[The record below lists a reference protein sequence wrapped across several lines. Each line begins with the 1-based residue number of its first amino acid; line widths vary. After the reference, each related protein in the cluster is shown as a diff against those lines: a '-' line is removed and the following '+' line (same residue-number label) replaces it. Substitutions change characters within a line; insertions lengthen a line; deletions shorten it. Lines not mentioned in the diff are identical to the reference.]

1 MPIQPSHKYP
11 SFTSRMPT
19 VAAGGPA
26 WPDSRTPP
34 PFSAHHQESSVSSF
48 ATLSD
53 PTDLD
58 AVRSALAAADPDQRL
73 APLGMQRLAIGQRAA
88 DQVADEVA
96 DQLRRRGQDPLGARV
111 VLLVDNREILRRGDG
126 AGSGPVDLKHHVAR
140 VLAGTFDVRTTV
152 LDDGHAT
159 LHATDDVLDA
169 ATAAVTGADGVV
181 AVGGGTISD
190 IAKVAAGRAGD
201 PALVTVQTAASV
213 DGYTDGVSVVLRDG
227 VKRTIPS
234 RWPDV
239 VLADQDTIVV
249 APPVM
254 NEAGFGEVLSMFT
267 GPADWYLASIV
278 GLDPTFHPGPPAM
291 LAAIGRDI
299 AGWSPG
305 VGRRESAAIGRL
317 TEVLALRGIATGV
330 SDTTAVLSGMEH
342 VVSHLID
349 MHNNARH
356 LPTGQHGAQVGVASI
371 IGAVCWE
378 LLDERLVP
386 DQVDLDALFPD
397 PESLRDKVFAAFG
410 HLDADGRLAGE
421 CWKDYHRKMTGWAR
435 AREQVAGVLADW
447 DSHRATLS
455 GLKLSSEVLG
465 RSLVLSG
472 APARFADLDPAVDT
486 DLARWAVSNCHLMR
500 NRFTVADLLDL
511 LGWWTPADVDEVMAR
526 AERAT
531 TLEPVRVLS

>member
-1 MPIQPSHKYP
+1 MTWI
-11 SFTSRMPT
+11 
-19 VAAGGPA
+19 
-26 WPDSRTPP
+26 
-34 PFSAHHQESSVSSF
+34 

-58 AVRSALAAADPDQRL
+58 AVRSALAATDPDGRL
-73 APLGMQRLAIGQRAA
+73 APLGMHRLAIGGRAA
-88 DQVADEVA
+88 DRVADELG
-96 DQLRRRGQDPLGARV
+96 DQLRRRGRDPVGARV
-111 VLLVDNREILRRGDG
+111 VLLVDKREILRRNSDGD
-126 AGSGPVDLKHHVAR
+126 PVDLKRHIAQ
-140 VLAGTFDVRTTV
+140 VLAETFDVRTTV

-159 LHATDDVLDA
+159 LHATDPVLDA
-169 ATAAVTGADGVV
+169 AATAVAGADGVV

-190 IAKVAAGRAGD
+190 IAKVAARRAGD

-213 DGYTDGVSVVLRDG
+213 DGYTDGVSVILRDG

-239 VLADQDTIVV
+239 VLADLDTIVA

-267 GPADWYLASIV
+267 GPADWYLASVV

-299 AGWSPG
+299 ADWSPG
-305 VGRRESAAIGRL
+305 VGRKESAAIGRL
-317 TEVLALRGIATGV
+317 TGVLALRGIATGV

-349 MHNNARH
+349 MHHHARH

-386 DQVDLDALFPD
+386 AEVDLDGLFPD
-397 PESLRDKVFAAFG
+397 PETLRDKVFAAFG
-410 HLDADGRLAGE
+410 DLDDDGRLAGE
-421 CWKDYHRKMTGWAR
+421 CWRDYRTKMTAWAG
-435 AREQVAGVLADW
+435 ARDRVAAALADW
-447 DSHRATLS
+447 DNHRATLS

-465 RSLVLSG
+465 RSLTLSG
-472 APARFADLDPAVDT
+472 APARFADLDPAVDA
-486 DLARWAVSNCHLMR
+486 DLARWAVRNCHLMR
-500 NRFTVADLLDL
+500 NRFTVVDLLDA
-511 LGWWTPADVDEVMAR
+511 LGWWTPADVAEVMAR
-526 AERAT
+526 AERAV